1 MYHTVSFKEW
11 RFKKKITQKNSSLPG
26 SVPQKRNE
34 EDLLAGSLLGI
45 GCTRVTERTL
55 AAFHKL
61 EKTPIVFEH
70 CQSVENAGVLFLLPF
85 LYAQG
90 LFQYKQHYLPLEKGY
105 YDLDFIILL
114 IAFMYLCRIKNP
126 EQIKHYSVGEL
137 GKLMGT
143 DRVPE
148 AKCLRNKLRE
158 ITNQKQA
165 EAWNMAL
172 AEQWV
177 NTEDTA
183 IYYIDGHVQV
193 YHGHKANP
201 GKKYVSREKLC
212 LPGMCEFW
220 VNNQDGMPYFVVTGQ
235 VNEKMH
241 TMILEEILPRL
252 LETVARKVSEENLR
266 NDPDMPRFTLVFDRE
281 ASIPKFCKH
290 LWDEYRVAVITYQKN
305 VKDTWDE
312 TEFSPYEIMVDENK
326 VEMNLAEKN
335 VIKNEISMREVR
347 KKTDSGHQTSIIT
360 TNKKLSLLQIA
371 LYMFSRW
378 TQENFFWYLK
388 EDYDLDKIFQYTVE
402 QIDGDIQVV
411 NPQYSNLSYH
421 IKKTREK
428 INRRQ
433 ARLYQL
439 TEENIR
445 DYIDKTNLHK
455 QSQIKED
462 IKTWQEKEKQLIIA
476 RKTVSYR
483 IKIKDMPGK
492 DRYTRLHAESKYF
505 HNIIKMICYRAE
517 TTFGQILSAEY
528 KKRKNQ
534 MRMLV
539 KNLITT
545 KGDIIPDYRVN
556 TLTIVLYS
564 LSTPRD
570 NEAAKRMCSLL
581 NDTETIYPGTNLR
594 MIYKFAST

>member
-1 MYHTVSFKEW
+1 M
-11 RFKKKITQKNSSLPG
+11 
-26 SVPQKRNE
+26 
-34 EDLLAGSLLGI
+34 GI

-55 AAFHKL
+55 AVFHQL

-70 CQSVENAGVLFLLPF
+70 CQSVENAGVLYLLPF

-126 EQIKHYSVGEL
+126 EQLKHHSVGEL
-137 GKLMGT
+137 GKLMGA

-158 ITNQKQA
+158 ITNQKKA
-165 EAWNMAL
+165 EVWNMAL

-177 NTEDTA
+177 NTEETA

-193 YHGHKANP
+193 YHGNKANP

-220 VNNQDGMPYFVVTGQ
+220 VNNEDGMPYFVVTGQ
-235 VNEKMH
+235 VNEKMQE
-241 TMILEEILPRL
+241 MILEEILPRL
-252 LETVARKVSEENLR
+252 SETVALKISEETLN
-266 NDPDMPRFTLVFDRE
+266 NDPDLPRFTLVFDRE
-281 ASIPKFCKH
+281 ASSPKFFKL
-290 LWDEYRVAVITYQKN
+290 LWEEHRVAVITYRKN

-312 TEFSPYEIMVDENK
+312 KDFSPYEVIVDENK
-326 VEMNLAEKN
+326 VVSAQPRLAEKEVVMEN
-335 VIKNEISMREVR
+335 MPMREVR
-347 KKTDSGHQTSIIT
+347 KKTDTGHQTSIIT
-360 TNKKLSLLQIA
+360 THKKLSLLQIA

-388 EDYDLDKIFQYTVE
+388 QDYDLDKIFQYTVE
-402 QIDGDIQVV
+402 QVDGNIKVV

-428 INRRQ
+428 ISRRK
-433 ARLYQL
+433 ARFFQL
-439 TEENIR
+439 TEENIKESM
-445 DYIDKTNLHK
+445 DKTNIKK
-455 QSQIKED
+455 QSQIKEE
-462 IKTWQEKEKQLIIA
+462 IKSWQEKEQELITSRNAIP
-476 RKTVSYR
+476 YR
-483 IKIKDMPGK
+483 IKVADMPEEE
-492 DRYTRLHAESKYF
+492 RYTRLHTESKHF

-517 TTFGQILSAEY
+517 TTFGQILAADY
-528 KKRKNQ
+528 KKKGNE

-545 KGDIIPDYRVN
+545 KGDIIPDYQNN
-556 TLTIVLYS
+556 TLTIALYS

-570 NEAAKRMCSLL
+570 NEAVKKVCSLI

-594 MIYKFAST
+594 MIYKFATSLIYD